1 VVNTIPPE
9 MALCISDDNSCTLT
23 LAATSGFSFAQTGV
37 PEPATMALLGSGL
50 IGLGWSRRKAR
61 RNAPV

>member
-1 VVNTIPPE
+1 